1 MVFMNFQV
9 DDMKVLGA
17 VEGGG
22 RTIKNVKETSKISKD
37 EVEKIL
43 GFLIKDQ
50 LIEAV
55 EGKGIWGQTQYYF
68 NTTDEGSQKVKE
80 YIEYLKDEWK
90 KIILFVTDGQRDELD

>member
-1 MVFMNFQV
+1 MNFQV

-43 GFLIKDQ
+43 EFLMK
-50 LIEAV
+50 
-55 EGKGIWGQTQYYF
+55 W
-68 NTTDEGSQKVKE
+68 
-80 YIEYLKDEWK
+80 
-90 KIILFVTDGQRDELD
+90 ELT